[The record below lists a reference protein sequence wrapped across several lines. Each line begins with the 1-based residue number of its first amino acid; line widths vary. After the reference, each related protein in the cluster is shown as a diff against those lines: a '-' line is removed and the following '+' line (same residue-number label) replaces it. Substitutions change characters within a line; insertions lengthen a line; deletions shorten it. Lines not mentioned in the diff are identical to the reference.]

1 MAERYPAPSHLE
13 LETINAIL
21 SRVTISK
28 REVPIFAPQDWETA
42 KHLSKRLTGYLPTSS
57 CSSCQRTLHDK
68 LRTLAGLTYARTPL
82 AHDRVA
88 ARKAICHAC
97 PAYHPST
104 DSCGRLILD
113 AVSSHPVMIEGK
125 AVHPCGCIITLKAMF
140 RSETCPGNFWPSK

>member
-28 REVPIFAPQDWETA
+28 REVPIFARGDWEAA
-42 KHLSKRLTGYLPTSS
+42 KHLSKRLTGYTPSS
-57 CSSCQRTLHDK
+57 LCSTCQRTLYDK
-68 LRTLAGLTYARTPL
+68 LRSLAGLTYARKPL
-82 AHDRVA
+82 PDDRIA

-113 AVSSHPVMIEGK
+113 ALSSHPVNIDGVD
-125 AVHPCGCIITLKAMF
+125 VHPCGCIVSLKAMF
-140 RSETCPGNFWPSK
+140 RSETCPGNFWPHK